1 MNLGIDG
8 KRVLV
13 TGASQGIGKAIALEF
28 ANESCKVTVIARR
41 KDELERLVQ
50 EMGGKEKGHDFY
62 AIDLMNDGSPI
73 EISNYLLKRNGTYDI
88 IIHNIGGTLEI
99 RDPLSSWEDWN
110 KVLRYNAGISIEM
123 NRIFVPKMK
132 EQNWGRIVN
141 VSSLSAQ
148 HLRGCAPYGAAKAF
162 LDAYTKAAG
171 KHFAKHNIIVSA
183 VAPASIYAPG
193 GHWDPDIY
201 SREEREKFLI
211 KRADMMKHYCP
222 RGKLG
227 EAKDI
232 SGFVVFL
239 SSEKANMCG
248 SGIFPL
254 GYHEMM
260 GL

>member
-1 MNLGIDG
+1 MDLGIKD

-13 TGASQGIGKAIALEF
+13 TGASQGIGKAIAQEF
-28 ANESCKVTVIARR
+28 ANEACKVTVVARR
-41 KDELERLVQ
+41 KNELEELVQ
-50 EMGGKEKGHDFY
+50 EIGGQEKGHDFY
-62 AIDLMNDGSPI
+62 AIDLMKNNAPI
-73 EISNYLLKRNGTYDI
+73 ETSNYLLDKNGIYDI
-88 IIHNIGGTLEI
+88 VVHNLGGTMEI
-99 RDPLSSWEDWN
+99 RDPLSPWEDWE

-123 NRIFVPKMK
+123 NKILVPKMK
-132 EQNWGRIVN
+132 EKNWGRIVN
-141 VSSLSAQ
+141 VSSLAAQ

-162 LDAYTKAAG
+162 LDAYTKALG
-171 KHFAKHNIIVSA
+171 KHLAKHNIIVSA
-183 VAPASIYAPG
+183 VSPSSIYAPG
-193 GHWDPDIY
+193 GHWDPESY
-201 SREEREKFLI
+201 PEAEKEKFLV

-248 SGIFPL
+248 SGVYNL
-254 GYHEMM
+254 GFHELM